1 MCVAY
6 ASIGVTISLLSSMAG
21 IGGGVFMVP
30 LFYFLGLGMSNAVG
44 TSKFVITFISF
55 VSMVNYL
62 RSGRVDYRV
71 GLAALAAMLPSSY
84 VGAYLSGSLDSSI
97 LKFIVGS
104 FIMIYSLRLLSM
116 YVRRRVRKE
125 GEESDHVVDPSLN
138 TLLKCAFVGFIA
150 GFIAG
155 ITGTAG
161 GSVNM
166 PLYTMVL
173 GMPIHNAVATSFF
186 TIFPT
191 SVMATTQHVLRSE
204 VVYDIAIPFA
214 TGSLVGASIGSRLAT
229 KMRPQA
235 LRLIIGCV
243 LLVTSV
249 KMLLP

>member
-1 MCVAY
+1 
-6 ASIGVTISLLSSMAG
+6 
-21 IGGGVFMVP
+21 MVP

-44 TSKFVITFISF
+44 TSKFVISFISF
-55 VSMVNYL
+55 VSMVSYL
-62 RSGRVDYRV
+62 RSGRVNYRV
-71 GLAALAAMLPSSY
+71 GLVALATMIPSSY
-84 VGAYLSGSLDSSI
+84 VGACLSGSLSSSI

-104 FIMIYSLRLLSM
+104 FIMIYSLRLLST
-116 YVRRRVRKE
+116 YVRKKVRKE
-125 GEESDHVVDPSLN
+125 GEENDYYVNPSLN
-138 TLLKCAFVGFIA
+138 TLLKCAFVGLTA

-166 PLYTMVL
+166 PLYTTVL
-173 GMPIHNAVATSFF
+173 GMPIHDAVATSFF

-191 SVMATTQHVLRSE
+191 AVIATTQHILHGE
-204 VVYDIAIPFA
+204 VVYDVAIPFVA
-214 TGSLVGASIGSRLAT
+214 GSLVGASMGSRLAVRM
-229 KMRPQA
+229 KPQT

>member
-1 MCVAY
+1 M
-6 ASIGVTISLLSSMAG
+6 I
-21 IGGGVFMVP
+21 P

-62 RSGRVDYRV
+62 RSGKVNYRV
-71 GLAALAAMLPSSY
+71 GLVALATMIPSSY
-84 VGAYLSGSLDSSI
+84 IGAYLSGSLNSSI

-104 FIMIYSLRLLSM
+104 FIMIYSLRLLST
-116 YVRRRVRKE
+116 YIRKKVRKE
-125 GEESDHVVDPSLN
+125 GEENNHDTNSSLN
-138 TLLKCAFVGFIA
+138 TLLRCAFVGLIA

-166 PLYTMVL
+166 PLYTAVL

-191 SVMATTQHVLRSE
+191 AVIATTQHILHGE
-204 VVYDIAIPFA
+204 VIYDVAIPFV
-214 TGSLVGASIGSRLAT
+214 TGSLVGASIGSRLAV
-229 KMRPQA
+229 KMKPQT

>member
-1 MCVAY
+1 
-6 ASIGVTISLLSSMAG
+6 
-21 IGGGVFMVP
+21 MVP

-44 TSKFVITFISF
+44 TSKFVIMFISF

-62 RSGRVDYRV
+62 RSGKVNYRV
-71 GLAALAAMLPSSY
+71 GLVALATMMPSAY
-84 VGAYLSGSLDSSI
+84 VGAYLSGSLNSSV
-97 LKFIVGS
+97 LKTIVGA
-104 FIMIYSLRLLSM
+104 FIMIYSLRLLST
-116 YVRRRVRKE
+116 YVKKRVRKE
-125 GEESDHVVDPSLN
+125 GERNEFNGNPSLN
-138 TLLKCAFVGFIA
+138 TLLKCAFVGLVA
-150 GFIAG
+150 GFVAG

-166 PLYTMVL
+166 PLYTTIL

-191 SVMATTQHVLRSE
+191 AIMATAQHVIHGE
-204 VVYDIAIPFA
+204 VVYDVAIPFVA
-214 TGSLVGASIGSRLAT
+214 GSLVGASVGSRLAV
-229 KMRPQA
+229 KMRPQT